1 MREIGGHFGVSLDSV
16 TYFMRKHDIVRRTI
30 AESNRIQFEK
40 QPLSF
45 TISKS
50 RSAHTQNL
58 SLIGAML
65 YWAEGYKRDTSSGI
79 DFANSD
85 PDMALLFFRFLK
97 NRYTL
102 NQKRLYFSVYHYSDQ
117 DLNAITRF
125 WARKLGVSISSFRH
139 SYKRQN
145 PNSGTRKLPYGVLH
159 IRYTDKRLLRDVL
172 KLIESN
178 RLKYCAGGGAVN
190 RDRL

>member
-1 MREIGGHFGVSLDSV
+1 MREIGEHFGVSLDSV
-16 TYFMRKHDIVRRTI
+16 TYFMRKHGVARRTI
-30 AESNRIQFEK
+30 VESNRIQFEK
-40 QPLSF
+40 SPLSF
-45 TISKS
+45 TVNKS
-50 RSAHTQNL
+50 RSVYAQKM
-58 SLIGAML
+58 SLIGTML

-139 SYKRQN
+139 SYKKQN
-145 PNSGTRKLPYGVLH
+145 PNSGARKLPYGVLH